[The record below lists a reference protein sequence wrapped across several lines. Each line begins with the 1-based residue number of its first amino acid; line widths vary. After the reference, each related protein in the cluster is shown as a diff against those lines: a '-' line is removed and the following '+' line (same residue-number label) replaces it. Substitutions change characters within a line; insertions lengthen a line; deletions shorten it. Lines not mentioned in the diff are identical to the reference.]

1 MSIKID
7 GKSYRIGLALSGGGF
22 RATAFHLGVFRK
34 LQKMGILWKLDLL
47 SCVSGGSIAGAYL
60 AANWGDDA
68 ALDRLDKYLRSASIA
83 VGSVVAGVLNPFE
96 SRLDKLAETYDRDL
110 FKKKTLDKLDG
121 GPRLYLNATNLATG
135 NMFFFVTGEKKG
147 AEMGEHELGQR
158 PAGAFRLSRAVA
170 ASSAFPPVF
179 PPLKL
184 TKKEFNVPDVDY
196 VTLTDGGVYDNLGAN
211 PLFREKRNALDY
223 ALISDAGKPFEIE
236 DRPTEWGVD
245 RAERGDQYHDGAD
258 PRAAVQATRAHAR
271 CEAKAEGHLVLD
283 RQQGGRGAAWRCG
296 VCLGGQDQSQEAER
310 CGDGGTDE
318 ALGGAAYAPDRHV
331 CAGVEEGEVDGI
343 PPVVCGRQVNR
354 SGRGGR
360 RRKPARVAERRF
372 GGVWQKRGTGR
383 GLRVDGRGAA
393 STAEPS

>member
-7 GKSYRIGLALSGGGF
+7 GKNYRIGLALSGGGF

-158 PAGAFRLSRAVA
+158 PAGGFRLSRAVA

-211 PLFREKRNALDY
+211 PIFREKRNALDY

-236 DRPTEWGVD
+236 GRPTEWGSIVLKEAISITMEQIRGLQFKRLELTLAAKQKPKGLWFSID
-245 RAERGDQYHDGAD
+245 SKEGEAQPGDAAFASAVKTNLKKLSDAEMAVLTRHS
-258 PRAAVQATRAHAR
+258 AALLTHRI
-271 CEAKAEGHLVLD
+271 D
-283 RQQGGRGAAWRCG
+283 
-296 VCLGGQDQSQEAER
+296 
-310 CGDGGTDE
+310 T
-318 ALGGAAYAPDRHV
+318 YAPELKK
-331 CAGVEEGEVDGI
+331 A
-343 PPVVCGRQVNR
+343 
-354 SGRGGR
+354 
-360 RRKPARVAERRF
+360 K
-372 GGVWQKRGTGR
+372 
-383 GLRVDGRGAA
+383 
-393 STAEPS
+393 